1 MSPERWQ
8 QVKQLFHAVLE
19 RAPGERSEFLAQAC
33 VSDPELRT
41 EVESLIS
48 AHHQPPVF
56 IDRPAFEPSATVH
69 SGDHEEPL
77 ITQVLGPYKILRKIG
92 KGGMGEVYL
101 ARDTR
106 LGRSVALKLLRHDVT
121 ARPARVQRF
130 QQEARAASALNH
142 PNILTIHEVG
152 QISGRHFIATE
163 FVDGKTLSALLAG
176 GRMNLGE
183 ALEVVLQVASALSAA
198 HEAGIIHRDIKP
210 ENIMRRPDG
219 YVKVLDFGLAKL
231 VEWQTSSDETGSD
244 FETVQ
249 TDPGLVMGTINYMS
263 PEQARGQDVDA
274 RTDIFSLGVVFFEM
288 ITGHL
293 PFIGVT
299 RFELLISLLEKDLL
313 KLDDYIPDAPAA
325 LQQIINRMLAK
336 DLQQRYQ
343 TTRELL
349 GDLKCLKQE
358 LQLVTPLD
366 YSISPSTSND
376 SSGQRRRKNSDDQP
390 AANTGSVRAHTTER
404 RRAHVTETLKRYRYG
419 LGVAVAALIL
429 AVAGLALIWR
439 LAKTNTGAID
449 SVAVL
454 PFVNAAADPQMEY
467 LPDGITESI
476 TRSLAQLPQLRVMAR
491 STVFSYRGRQVDPR
505 QVGKDL
511 GVRAVVTGSVLERGE
526 QFVIQAELVNASDG
540 SLLWGYQ
547 YQRPLAD
554 IFAVQEDIAREISKK
569 LRLGLSGEQSQ
580 QLAKRYT
587 ENVQAYRL
595 YLLGRYNFHQ
605 FSEESGFKALSYFN
619 QTIKLDPN
627 YTLAYTGV
635 ADIYSNFSAQYLTP
649 SEAMPKAREAALKAL
664 ELDDTLAEAHYSNA
678 LVKWWADWDWQGTER
693 ELKRAIE
700 LDPNLVIAHSS
711 YADFLSRFERFDEA
725 LIEARRAQQSDPLSA
740 YASSMIGLILYR
752 SRQYD
757 RAIEQYHKTID
768 LDPSFAWSYADL
780 GSCLAQKGQYQ
791 EAIAEMQKG
800 LALNR
805 HVAIL
810 CRLGYLYALSGRRS
824 EAIEILTDLER
835 QSKRRRVSP
844 ANLAMIDVGLGE
856 RDRAFARLRQ
866 AYDEHSDHILALRVS
881 PIFDSV
887 REDPRFTK
895 LLRDIGLIQ

>member
-8 QVKQLFHAVLE
+8 QVKQLFHAALE

-33 VSDPELRT
+33 VSDPELRM

-56 IDRPAFEPSATVH
+56 IDRPAFEPSTTVH
-69 SGDHEEPL
+69 SGEHEEPL
-77 ITQVLGPYKILRKIG
+77 ITQVMGPYKILRKLG

-106 LGRSVALKLLRHDVT
+106 LGRSVALKVLRHDVT

-152 QISGRHFIATE
+152 QVDGRHFIATE
-163 FVDGKTLSALLAG
+163 FVDGKTLSALLAAG
-176 GRMNLGE
+176 GRMSLDE

-231 VEWQTSSDETGSD
+231 IEWQTSSNETEPDD

-274 RTDIFSLGVVFFEM
+274 RTDIFSLGVVFFEI

-293 PFIGVT
+293 PFVGLT

-313 KLDDYIPDAPAA
+313 QLADYVPDAPAA

-343 TTRELL
+343 TARELL

-358 LQLVTPLD
+358 LQLETPPD
-366 YSISPSTSND
+366 YSVSRSNSND
-376 SSGQRRRKNSDDQP
+376 ASGQRQNSDDQR
-390 AANTGSVRAHTTER
+390 AANTGSVRAHTTR
-404 RRAHVTETLKRYRYG
+404 RRAANVTAMLKRYRYG
-419 LGVAVAALIL
+419 LAIAVAALIL
-429 AVAGLALIWR
+429 AVAGLALSWR
-439 LAKTNTGAID
+439 LGRTNTGTID

-511 GVRAVVTGSVLERGE
+511 NVRAVVTGSVLERGE
-526 QFVIQAELVNASDG
+526 QLVIQAELVNASDG

-605 FSEESGFKALSYFN
+605 FTEESGFKALSYFN

-649 SEAMPKAREAALKAL
+649 GEAMPKARGAALKAL

-678 LVKWWADWDWQGTER
+678 LVKWWADWDWQGAER
-693 ELKRAIE
+693 EFKRAIE

-725 LIEARRAQQSDPLSA
+725 LIEARRAQESDPLSA
-740 YASSMIGLILYR
+740 YASSVIGLILYR

-757 RAIEQYHKTID
+757 RAIEQYHKTIE
-768 LDPSFAWSYADL
+768 LDPSFAWPYADL
-780 GSCLAQKGQYQ
+780 GSTLAQKGQYQ

-810 CRLGYLYALSGRRS
+810 CRMAYLYALSGRRS
-824 EAIEILTDLER
+824 EALEILTDLER
-835 QSKRRRVSP
+835 QSKQRRVSP
-844 ANLAMIDVGLGE
+844 ANLAMIDIGLGE
-856 RDRAFARLRQ
+856 KERALARLRQ
-866 AYDEHSDHILALRVS
+866 AYDEHSDHVLSLRVS
-881 PIFDSV
+881 PIFDSL
-887 REDPRFTK
+887 RADPRFTK
-895 LLRDIGLIQ
+895 LVRDIGLVP